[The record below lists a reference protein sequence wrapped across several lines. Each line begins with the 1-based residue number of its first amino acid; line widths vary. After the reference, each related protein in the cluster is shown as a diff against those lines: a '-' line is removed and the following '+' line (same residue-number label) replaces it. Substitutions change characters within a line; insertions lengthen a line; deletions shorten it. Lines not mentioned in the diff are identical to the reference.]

1 LQLIRGERAIGEI
14 AFMDVNSAMFTYVKI
29 VVVLMY
35 FIERGRIE
43 AIEGEIQ
50 PSDWPELSENQCART
65 NSSLAAAE
73 RICHVDTNTKLI
85 IHGAPKLPS

>member
-1 LQLIRGERAIGEI
+1 
-14 AFMDVNSAMFTYVKI
+14 MDVNSVMFTYVKI
-29 VVVLMY
+29 VGVLMY

-50 PSDWPELSENQCART
+50 PSDWPELSENKCART

-73 RICHVDTNTKLI
+73 RIDSCWHIEATTEAFPD
-85 IHGAPKLPS
+85 

>member
-1 LQLIRGERAIGEI
+1 MGAS
-14 AFMDVNSAMFTYVKI
+14 NAMFTYVKI

-50 PSDWPELSENQCART
+50 PSDWPELSENKCART

-73 RICHVDTNTKLI
+73 RIVETAI
-85 IHGAPKLPS
+85 PIAPPKI

>member
-1 LQLIRGERAIGEI
+1 
-14 AFMDVNSAMFTYVKI
+14 
-29 VVVLMY
+29 MY

-73 RICHVDTNTKLI
+73 WIKYKTFNFFNLK
-85 IHGAPKLPS
+85 SYY